1 LNPKKF
7 KHILEEIAKEVDC
20 DKQLMSDVMDFY
32 WSNVRKSMLTIAY
45 PRINIESLGMF
56 KLKPRVLD
64 KTILKYKISMAGFKN
79 PDFSKYL
86 RYQNLK
92 DRLEILERAAE
103 QLKAEKDRHTKI
115 KTDRYGNINRSVEE
129 EGKDS

>member
-1 LNPKKF
+1 MNPKKF
-7 KHILEEIAKEVDC
+7 KNILEEISQDVDC
-20 DKQLMSDVMDFY
+20 DKQLIGDVMDFY
-32 WSNVRKSMLTIAY
+32 WSNVRKSILTVAY

-56 KLKPRVLD
+56 RLKPKVLQ

-92 DRLEILERAAE
+92 DRLEILERAAQ
-103 QLKAEKDRHTKI
+103 QLKVETDRYKQL
-115 KTDRYGNINRSVEE
+115 KTNRYGNISRSMEE